1 VRRDAR
7 GRTGAADS
15 ETVHREWQMTTRS
28 WAWLLILCAAMTV
41 AQTVAAQPQETK
53 ASDANAGDKKS
64 GDGKAGDTKEAEPAA
79 KEESSVTDH
88 TIRIG
93 GETIAYK
100 ATAGTI
106 LLKNDKDEPTALI
119 YSTAYTKSDV
129 KGLNRR
135 PVAFIYNGGP
145 GSSSAWLHMGAW
157 GPKRVITPDAQPSP
171 PAPYTISDNAYSLLD
186 VADLVFVDPVGTGFS
201 RSTGKAHD
209 KDFWGIDEDVKS
221 LGQFITRYV
230 SRNGRWNSPKYLI
243 GESYGT
249 FRSAALVN
257 YMQSHEHMDFNGVV
271 LMSSVLDLS
280 QIRFPQGED
289 LPYILFLPS
298 YVATAAYHHL
308 LVSPPGD
315 SDVFL
320 REVRHFA
327 ETDYAEAL
335 MLGDRLQGAA
345 RDEIVKKLAGYTGLS
360 EDYIRKAD
368 LRVTAQQFMAELE
381 RSRDMNTGRL
391 DARYSGPMMDP
402 LTEYVEYDPQSSAVS
417 GAFTATFNDY
427 VRSELKF
434 GGEQHYEILN
444 LKANEAWNWKR
455 EGAGESASAPNV
467 EGDLLQAMVMNPH
480 LQVEVENGLYD
491 LATPFFQTEYTM
503 DHLGLP
509 ESVRGHVHLDY
520 YDAGHMMYLREE
532 SLAKLKAN
540 VAKFIAATSH

>member
-1 VRRDAR
+1 MTRRA
-7 GRTGAADS
+7 G
-15 ETVHREWQMTTRS
+15 
-28 WAWLLILCAAMTV
+28 AWLLILLAAVSVTY
-41 AQTVAAQPQETK
+41 AQSAAAKPQEAKT
-53 ASDANAGDKKS
+53 SEANATEKKP
-64 GDGKAGDTKEAEPAA
+64 DDAKAGDAKEAGPAA

-100 ATAGTI
+100 ATAGTL

-129 KGLNRR
+129 KDLSRR
-135 PVAFIYNGGP
+135 PIAFIYNGGP
-145 GSSSAWLHMGAW
+145 GSSSVWLHMGAW
-157 GPKRVITPDAQPSP
+157 GPKRVLTADARSTP
-171 PAPYTISDNAYSLLD
+171 PAPYTVSDNAYSLLD

-201 RSTGKAHD
+201 HAVGKAHD
-209 KDFWGIDEDVKS
+209 KDFWGVDEDVKS

-271 LMSSVLDLS
+271 LMSCVLDLS
-280 QIRFPQGED
+280 EIRFPQGED

-298 YVATAAYHHL
+298 YAATAVYHHL
-308 LVSPPGD
+308 LPGPPGD
-315 SDVFL
+315 MDAFL
-320 REVRHFA
+320 REVRNFA

-335 MLGDRLQGAA
+335 MLGDKLQGAP

-368 LRVTAQQFMAELE
+368 LRVTAQQFMAELQ

-417 GAFTATFNDY
+417 GGFTAAFNDY

-434 GGEQHYEILN
+434 GGEQHYEILS

-455 EGAGESASAPNV
+455 EGAGDSTSAPNV
-467 EGDLLQAMVMNPH
+467 EGDLQQAMVMNPH

-509 ESVRGHVHLDY
+509 ESVRDHVHLDY
-520 YDAGHMMYLREE
+520 YDAGHMMYLRED

-540 VAKFIAATSH
+540 VAKFIASASH